1 MNGKI
6 GVYASVVNLIMV
18 VVFAV
23 SMLVGSLF
31 LSYLSSIFIAFS
43 FVVMICAFAYSSEE
57 NLKVAG
63 LCAVAFGTMYA
74 ICNSIVYFTQL
85 TTVRN
90 GNLIGQTATLLDFQQ
105 FGLMFNLD
113 MLGYCLMAVSTFF
126 AGLTV
131 VANTRADKW
140 LKWLLIV
147 HGIFAVSCFIMPMLG
162 LFDANMEGSDW
173 IGTAVLEFWC
183 AYFTPISILSILH
196 FSKKS

>member
-6 GVYASVVNLIMV
+6 GVYASVVNLVAVIM
-18 VVFAV
+18 FAV
-23 SMLVGSLF
+23 SMLAGSLF

-43 FVVMICAFAYSSEE
+43 FVVMICAFAYFSGESS
-57 NLKVAG
+57 KVAG

-74 ICNSIVYFTQL
+74 MCNSVVYFTQI

-90 GNLIGQTATLLDFQQ
+90 VNLTGQAASLLDFQQ
-105 FGLMFNLD
+105 FGFMFNLD
-113 MLGYCLMAVSTFF
+113 MLGYCLMAISTFF

-131 VANTRADKW
+131 VINSRADRW
-140 LKWLLIV
+140 LKWLLII
-147 HGIFAVSCFIMPMLG
+147 HGVFAVSCFIMPMLG

-183 AYFTPISILSILH
+183 VYFTPISILSILH

>member
-6 GVYASVVNLIMV
+6 GVYASAINLCAV
-18 VVFAV
+18 LAFSV
-23 SMLVGSLF
+23 SMLAGSLF

-43 FVVMICAFAYSSEE
+43 FVAMICTFAYFSEKSS
-57 NLKVAG
+57 KVAG

-90 GNLIGQTATLLDFQQ
+90 GNLTGHASSLLDFQQ

-113 MLGYCLMAVSTFF
+113 MLGYCLMALSTFF
-126 AGLTV
+126 VGLTV
-131 VANTRADKW
+131 AINSRADRW
-140 LKWLLIV
+140 LKWLLIA
-147 HGIFAVSCFIMPMLG
+147 HGIFAVSCFIMPILG
-162 LFDANMEGSDW
+162 LFDANMEGTDW

-183 AYFTPISILSILH
+183 VYFTPISILSILH

>member
-6 GVYASVVNLIMV
+6 GVYASAINLCAIFM
-18 VVFAV
+18 FAI
-23 SMLVGSLF
+23 SMLLGSLF

-43 FVVMICAFAYSSEE
+43 FVVMICTFAYSSEE
-57 NLKVAG
+57 SSKVAG

-74 ICNSIVYFTQL
+74 ICNSIVYFIQL

-90 GNLIGQTATLLDFQQ
+90 GNLTGQASSLLDFQQ

-113 MLGYCLMAVSTFF
+113 MLGYCLMALSTFF
-126 AGLTV
+126 VGLTV
-131 VANTRADKW
+131 AINSRADRW
-140 LKWLLIV
+140 LKWLLII
-147 HGIFAVSCFIMPMLG
+147 HGVFAVSCFIMPMLG
-162 LFDANMEGSDW
+162 LFDANMEGSGW

-183 AYFTPISILSILH
+183 VYFTPISILSILH